1 MYYSDTPI
9 ASPQND
15 QLGRNNFAK
24 LLARTL
30 LNLKNQDTFTVGL
43 FGKWGSGKTSIV
55 NMMLREMEEQQ
66 KNSPEDEK
74 LTIVHFE
81 PWNFSNTNQLLT
93 QFFIRLSNE
102 FRSSGDKRLVKIGD
116 ALEKYSDA
124 FDLLNAV
131 PYIGGL
137 IGFLGKK
144 GTAAVGNKLKKGNDE
159 KDISKQKEA
168 VVKLLTEQASRIL
181 VVIDDIDRLSNKQ
194 IRQVFQ
200 LVTSVAKFPNT
211 IYLLVFDKD
220 IVVKALEKVQEGDGE
235 DYLEKIIQMPIQIP
249 DINPARLRQVLLN
262 RLNIILS
269 EHEKIGFQQ
278 LHWERLYRPCVM
290 PFVDSL
296 RTVNRLCNV
305 LQFKIADIYEEID
318 FTDMVA
324 ISVLEIQ
331 FPEVYEWIKANK
343 SVLTGESDLSII
355 GNRNQTK
362 KDWLEL
368 YKARIRGLLQYGNGL
383 ADDSEVDK
391 IMEFLSNLFPHF
403 GRKIGKIYEVYDWDS
418 FRRNNQIAHSDKFDR
433 YFAFDLDEIAIHK
446 STVEEAAF
454 VYDCETLSNVL
465 VEQERNGTSYEFLE
479 EIRAI
484 TSELPPERKKIIIEA
499 LLKVSIHLKTLSR
512 KNILGWPARVLAEQ
526 MVMELLEMIDA
537 SERSPFLLSI
547 IHSGD
552 LTILQSAAYV
562 INKIELS
569 YGRLAANGE
578 EQGDRKIVA
587 LEELKQIETTFTEEI
602 KQVLT
607 ENNLFDMERW
617 SLVYYLLESFD
628 ADYAKIYL
636 QTILSKDANIVKY
649 AAGSIEKWT
658 GTGVSYVVESS
669 YKKYLTEER
678 VLQAIEALKKSK
690 EFFAMSEEI
699 QHKCAVFCLKTTS
712 EEYRNRR
719 EISQLAA
726 DKLLASWKR

>member
-30 LNLKNQDTFTVGL
+30 LNLKTQDTFTVGL

-55 NMMLREMEEQQ
+55 NMMLHEMEERQ
-66 KNSPEDEK
+66 KNSSKDEK

-102 FRSSGDKRLVKIGD
+102 FRSSDDRRLVKIGD

-131 PYIGGL
+131 PYVGGL

-144 GTAAVGNKLKKGNDE
+144 GTVAVGNKLKNGSDE

-269 EHEKIGFQQ
+269 EHKGLGFHQYN
-278 LHWERLYRPCVM
+278 WERLCGPCIL

-343 SVLTGESDLSII
+343 SVLTGENDLSII
-355 GNRNQTK
+355 GNRNQTQK
-362 KDWLEL
+362 GWLEL
-368 YKARIRGLLQYGNGL
+368 YAAQIRGLLQQGNGL
-383 ADDSEVDK
+383 ADDLEVEK

-403 GRKIGKIYEVYDWDS
+403 GRKIGKIYEVYDRNS

-433 YFAFDLDEIAIHK
+433 YFAFDLSEIAIHR
-446 STVEEAAF
+446 STVEEVAF
-454 VYDCETLSNVL
+454 VYDCETLAEIL
-465 VEQERNGTSYEFLE
+465 MEQEQNGNSYEFLE

-484 TSELPPERKKIIIEA
+484 ASELPSDRIKTIIRTLLMVSVYLKKP
-499 LLKVSIHLKTLSR
+499 SPS
-512 KNILGWPARVLAEQ
+512 ILGWPAKVLAEQ
-526 MVMELLEMIDA
+526 MVMELLEMIDD
-537 SERSPFLLSI
+537 SERSSFLLSI

-552 LTILQSAAYV
+552 LMVLESVAYV

-578 EQGDRKIVA
+578 EQGNRKIVT
-587 LEELKQIETTFTEEI
+587 LEELRQIETTFTEEV
-602 KQVLT
+602 KEVLT
-607 ENNLFDMERW
+607 KNNLFDMERW
-617 SLVYYLLESFD
+617 SLVYYLLDNFD
-628 ADYAKIYL
+628 ADYAKTYL
-636 QTILSKDANIVKY
+636 QSALSQDANIVKY
-649 AAGSIEKWT
+649 VAGSIKECT
-658 GTGVSYVVESS
+658 GIGVSYEVEDS
-669 YKKYLTEER
+669 YKKDLTEER
-678 VLQAIEALKKSK
+678 VLQAIEAVKESK
-690 EFFAMSEEI
+690 DFFSMSEEI
-699 QHKCAVFCLKTTS
+699 QHKCAAFCLKATS
-712 EEYRNRR
+712 EEYRNRTG
-719 EISQLAA
+719 ISQRAA
-726 DKLLASWKR
+726 DKLLDSWKR

>member
-9 ASPQND
+9 DSPQND
-15 QLGRNNFAK
+15 QLGRNNFSK

-55 NMMLREMEEQQ
+55 NMMLSEMEEQQ

-159 KDISKQKEA
+159 KDISKQKDA
-168 VVKLLTEQASRIL
+168 VVKLLTKQASRIL

-211 IYLLVFDKD
+211 IYLLVFDKE

-235 DYLEKIIQMPIQIP
+235 DYLEKVIQMPIQIP
-249 DINPARLRQVLLN
+249 DINPAKIRQVLLN

-269 EHEKIGFQQ
+269 EHEEIGFQQ
-278 LHWERLYRPCVM
+278 SHWERLYRPCVI
-290 PFVDSL
+290 PFIDSL
-296 RTVNRLCNV
+296 RTVNRLCNAI
-305 LQFKIADIYEEID
+305 QFKIADIYEEID

-343 SVLTGESDLSII
+343 SVLTGESNLSIV
-355 GNRNQTK
+355 GNQNKTE
-362 KDWLEL
+362 KDWQEF
-368 YKARIRGLLQYGNGL
+368 YAAQIRGLLQQGNGL
-383 ADDSEVDK
+383 ADDFEVEK
-391 IMEFLSNLFPHF
+391 IMEFLANLFPHF
-403 GRKIGKIYEVYDWDS
+403 GRKIGKIYEVYNWNS
-418 FRRNNQIAHSDKFDR
+418 FRRNNQIAHTDKFDR
-433 YFAFDLDEIAIHK
+433 YFAFDLDEIEIHK

-454 VYDCETLSNVL
+454 SYNHEALADILL
-465 VEQERNGTSYEFLE
+465 EQEKNGKSYEFLE

-484 TSELPPERKKIIIEA
+484 ASELPSDRIKTIIVT
-499 LLKVSIHLKTLSR
+499 LLTVSIYLETPSPG
-512 KNILGWPARVLAEQ
+512 ILGWPARVLAEQ
-526 MVMELLEMIDA
+526 MVVELLEMIDA
-537 SERSPFLLSI
+537 SERFSFLSEI
-547 IHSGD
+547 IRSDDLMVLHSV
-552 LTILQSAAYV
+552 AYV
-562 INKIELS
+562 INKIELR
-569 YGRLAANGE
+569 YGRLAANEE
-578 EQGDRKIVA
+578 EQSGGKIIT
-587 LEELKQIETTFTEEI
+587 LEELKQIEAIFTERVE
-602 KQVLT
+602 QVLA
-607 ENNLFDMERW
+607 ENNLFDIERW
-617 SLVYYLLESFD
+617 HYIFYLLENFD
-628 ADYAKIYL
+628 VDYAKTYL
-636 QTILSKDANIVKY
+636 ESALHEDINIAKY
-649 AAGSIEKWT
+649 VAESIVTWT
-658 GTGVSYVVESS
+658 GTEVSYEVEDS

-678 VLQAIEALKKSK
+678 VLQAIEALKESK
-690 EFFAMSEEI
+690 EYFSMSEEI
-699 QHKCAVFCLKTTS
+699 QHKCAAFCLKTTS

-719 EISQLAA
+719 KISHLAA
-726 DKLLASWKR
+726 DKLLAFWKR